1 MSELTYG
8 RRAVLET
15 LRAARRRIYR
25 LWIEGDPAKED
36 SAPESG
42 IIAEIIAAAKEA
54 NVPTRTIKGGMFDK
68 LAQQNANTQGVVL
81 EVGEYPYVDVDDIL
95 AHAKQKGEDPLILLL
110 DHVQDPQNLGTLIRT
125 AEAMGV
131 HGIILPDRR
140 AAGVTAAVTNSSAGA
155 VERMQVAQVTNLNR
169 IIDHLKS
176 RNIWIAGLDSDPETP
191 LIDNKMLSGSLA
203 LVVGSEGAGLS
214 RLTRE
219 KCDFLLRLAMIGEV
233 ESLNA
238 AVAGS
243 IVLYLARQTR
253 TDQSYTGQSYTA

>member
-25 LWIEGDPAKED
+25 LWIEGDTNAPA
-36 SAPESG
+36 PTG
-42 IIAEIIAAAKEA
+42 IVAEIVEAAEA
-54 NVPTRTIKGGMFDK
+54 AGVPTRTIKGGLFDK
-68 LAQQNANTQGVVL
+68 LAQQNANAQGVAL

-95 AHAKQKGEDPLILLL
+95 ARAKQRGEQPLLLIL
-110 DHVQDPQNLGTLIRT
+110 DHLQDPQNLGTLMRT

-140 AAGVTAAVTNSSAGA
+140 AAGVTPAVSNSSAGA
-155 VERMQVAQVTNLNR
+155 VERMLVTQVTNLNR
-169 IIDHLKS
+169 TIDFLKS
-176 RNIWIAGLDSDPETP
+176 RDIWIAGLDSAPETP
-191 LIDNKMLSGSLA
+191 LIDNRMISGSLA
-203 LVVGSEGAGLS
+203 LVVGSEGGGLS

-219 KCDFLLRLAMIGEV
+219 KCDFLLRLEMVGEV

-253 TDQSYTGQSYTA
+253 TAQSLA

>member
-1 MSELTYG
+1 MSELNYG

-15 LRAARRRIYR
+15 LRAARRRINR
-25 LWIEGDPAKED
+25 RWREGDSNA
-36 SAPESG
+36 SAPTG
-42 IIAEIIAAAKEA
+42 IVAEIVAAAEA
-54 NVPTRTIKGGMFDK
+54 AGVPVRTIKGGIFDR
-68 LAQQNANTQGVVL
+68 LAQQNAHAQGVAL

-95 AHAKQKGEDPLILLL
+95 AQAKQMGEPPLLLLL
-110 DHVQDPQNLGTLIRT
+110 DHLQDPQNLGTLIRT

-140 AAGVTAAVTNSSAGA
+140 AAGVTPAVSNSSSGA

-169 IIDHLKS
+169 TIDYLKS
-176 RNIWIAGLDSDPETP
+176 RNIWVAGLDSDPDTP
-191 LIDNKMLSGSLA
+191 LVNDKSLSGALA
-203 LVVGSEGAGLS
+203 LVVGSEGSGLS

-219 KCDFLLRLAMIGEV
+219 KCDFLIRLPMVGQV

-253 TDQSYTGQSYTA
+253 TAPTSTS